1 MHYTL
6 SSIFVGIDVHK
17 YTHTAVALDAFG
29 QTKDSC
35 VFSNTTLDQFFTW
48 LSRLSD
54 PKHVIIGVED
64 LNGYG
69 YHLGNPLVA
78 KGYQTFYVPPVLT
91 GKERNKSAHRAKSDI
106 LDATRVA
113 KVMLTNIEQTLPAEP
128 IIHQGA
134 VIRDLTL
141 LLQEK
146 TILVRNQTAL
156 KNQLHAFLHQYYG
169 DTYKQSFNNV
179 FTGIASN
186 WYLSDLKGKDEPL
199 PASIRRRLIQLGLI
213 RTQLKEID
221 KQMKIAGHNHPGIQ
235 ILVESLPGCGQDSA
249 CKIVSEIGTI
259 KRFATKEKLARYA
272 GLAPVDRSSGN
283 KQRLRTDRGGNRRL
297 NKAIHQIALSQIGY
311 HGPDFAKSFHKKKQ
325 GEGKSKLWS
334 MRCLKRH
341 LSDKIF
347 LMLAS
352 VS

>member
-1 MHYTL
+1 MHLTIL
-6 SSIFVGIDVHK
+6 SIFVGIDVHK
-17 YTHTAVALDAFG
+17 YTHTAVAVDAFG
-29 QTKDSC
+29 QTKGSC

-48 LSRLSD
+48 LSGLSD
-54 PKHVIIGVED
+54 PKHVIVGVED
-64 LNGYG
+64 LGGYG
-69 YHLGNPLVA
+69 YHLGKPLVA

-113 KVMLTNIEQTLPAEP
+113 KVMLTKSEQTLPAAP
-128 IIHQGA
+128 IIHQGG

-146 TILVRNQTAL
+146 AILVRNQTAL
-156 KNQLHAFLHQYYG
+156 KNQLHAFLHQHYG
-169 DTYKQSFNNV
+169 DTYKQSFKKV
-179 FTGIASN
+179 FTGIASR
-186 WYLSDLKGKDEPL
+186 WYLSDLQGKTEPL
-199 PASIRRRLIQLGLI
+199 PASIRRRFTQLGLI
-213 RTQLKEID
+213 QTQLKEID
-221 KQMKIAGHNHPGIQ
+221 RQLKKAGYNHPGIQ
-235 ILVESLPGCGQDSA
+235 ILRDSLPGCGQDSA

-272 GLAPVDRSSGN
+272 GLAPVDKSSGN
-283 KQRLRTDRGGNRRL
+283 RQRLRTDRGGNRRL
-297 NKAIHQIALSQIGY
+297 NKAIHQIALSQIGN
-311 HGPDFAKSFHKKKQ
+311 HGPVYAKSFHKKKQ

-341 LSDKIF
+341 LSDKIYT
-347 LMLAS
+347 LLVS